1 MNSDQPEKFLK
12 IQLRNDRYEYF
23 SKGILSTSLLSIGMD
38 SNLVFEIASKVE
50 QIISATSNTI
60 SKEKLVQII
69 TSEIKSVDPK
79 IAERYNVFEGEQNYK
94 PIIILLAGVPGIG
107 KSTIASH
114 LSQRLEIS
122 HIIGTDM
129 IRQVLRQTISSKLIP
144 EIHSSSYEAYKM
156 LKPKINPILRQ
167 SIVGYEEQCRHVIVG
182 VESAIQTA
190 LYSRENSIIEGV
202 HLAPNMLNP
211 SVLAETHV
219 ILILLYLEEEEEHKR
234 RIQARGTEVEFRKSD
249 KYMAAFTEIRNIQTY
264 LVEEATKA
272 KIPIIEASDSGVAL
286 KKIMD
291 KIWDRMVMLD
301 KQEKKAEKK
310 KKKTKLPINQ

>member
-1 MNSDQPEKFLK
+1 MNSDQHENFLK
-12 IQLRNDRYEYF
+12 IQLRKDRYEYF
-23 SKGILSTSLLSIGMD
+23 SKGILSTSLNSIGMD
-38 SNLVFEIASKVE
+38 PNLVFEIASRVE
-50 QIISATSNTI
+50 QIVSVSSEPI
-60 SKEKLVQII
+60 SKEELVQII
-69 TSEIKSVDPK
+69 TSEIKSIDPK
-79 IAERYNVFEGEQNYK
+79 IAERYIVFEGGQNYK

-107 KSTIASH
+107 KSTIASQ

-144 EIHSSSYEAYKM
+144 ELHSSSYEAYKK
-156 LKPKINPILRQ
+156 LKPKLNPILRQ

-202 HLAPNMLNP
+202 HLAPNILNP
-211 SVLAETHV
+211 SVLDEAHV

-234 RIQARGTEVEFRKSD
+234 RIQERGTEVELRKPD
-249 KYMAAFTEIRNIQTY
+249 RYINAFSEIRNIQTY
-264 LVEEATKA
+264 LVEEATKV
-272 KIPIIEASDSGVAL
+272 KIPIIETSESSEAL

-291 KIWDRMVMLD
+291 KIWERIVMLD

>member
-1 MNSDQPEKFLK
+1 MNVDQPDNFLK
-12 IQLRNDRYEYF
+12 IRLRKDRYEYF
-23 SKGILSTSLLSIGMD
+23 SKGILSTSLHSIGMD
-38 SNLVFEIASKVE
+38 SNLIFEIASKVE
-50 QIISATSNTI
+50 HIVSEASDPIN
-60 SKEKLVQII
+60 KEKLVQII
-69 TSEIKSVDPK
+69 SSEIRNVDPK
-79 IAERYNVFEGEQNYK
+79 MAERYSVFEGEQSYK

-107 KSTIASH
+107 KSTIASQ

-129 IRQVLRQTISSKLIP
+129 IRQVLRQTISAKLIP
-144 EIHSSSYEAYKM
+144 ELHSSSYEAYKM

-202 HLAPNMLNP
+202 HLAPNILDP

-219 ILILLYLEEEEEHKR
+219 IMILLYLEEKEEHKR

-249 KYMAAFTEIRNIQTY
+249 RYIDALSEIRNIQTY

-272 KIPIIEASDSGVAL
+272 KVPIIETSESGEAL

-291 KIWDRMVMLD
+291 KVWERIVILD

-310 KKKTKLPINQ
+310 KKKTKLQINQ

>member
-1 MNSDQPEKFLK
+1 MNVNHPDNFLK
-12 IQLRNDRYEYF
+12 IRLGKDRYEYF
-23 SKGILSTSLLSIGMD
+23 SKGILSTSLHSIGMD
-38 SNLVFEIASKVE
+38 SKLIFEIASNVE
-50 QIISATSNTI
+50 HVVSEASETI
-60 SKEKLVQII
+60 GKEKLVQII
-69 TSEIKSVDPK
+69 TSEIENADPK
-79 IAERYNVFEGEQNYK
+79 LAERYSVFEGEQIYK
-94 PIIILLAGVPGIG
+94 PIIVLLAGVPGIG
-107 KSTIASH
+107 KSTIASQ

-144 EIHSSSYEAYKM
+144 ELHSSSYEAYKM

-167 SIVGYEEQCRHVIVG
+167 SIVGYEEQSRHVIVG

-211 SVLAETHV
+211 TILAEAHV

-249 KYMAAFTEIRNIQTY
+249 RYIDAFSEIRNIQTY

-272 KIPIIEASDSGVAL
+272 KIPIIETSESGDAL
-286 KKIMD
+286 RKILD
-291 KIWDRMVMLD
+291 KVWERIVMLD

-310 KKKTKLPINQ
+310 KKKTKASD

>member
-1 MNSDQPEKFLK
+1 MNSDQPENFLK
-12 IQLRNDRYEYF
+12 IQLRKDRYEYF
-23 SKGILSTSLLSIGMD
+23 SKGILSASLHSIGMD
-38 SNLVFEIASKVE
+38 SNLIFEIASKVE
-50 QIISATSNTI
+50 QIVSAASDPI

-69 TSEIKSVDPK
+69 TSEIKSIDPK
-79 IAERYNVFEGEQNYK
+79 LAERYSVFEGEQSYK

-107 KSTIASH
+107 KSTIASQ

-144 EIHSSSYEAYKM
+144 ELHSSSYEAYKM
-156 LKPKINPILRQ
+156 LKPKLNPILRQ
-167 SIVGYEEQCRHVIVG
+167 SIVGYEEQCRHIIVG
-182 VESAIQTA
+182 IESAIQTA

-211 SVLAETHV
+211 SVLVEAHV
-219 ILILLYLEEEEEHKR
+219 ILILLYLEDKEEHKR
-234 RIQARGTEVEFRKSD
+234 RIQARGTEVELRKPD
-249 KYMAAFTEIRNIQTY
+249 RYIDAFSEIRNIQTY

-272 KIPIIEASDSGVAL
+272 KIPIIETSESSEAL

-291 KIWDRMVMLD
+291 KVWERIVMLD
-301 KQEKKAEKK
+301 KREKKAEKK
-310 KKKTKLPINQ
+310 KKRTKLPINQ

>member
-1 MNSDQPEKFLK
+1 MNSDQPENFLK
-12 IQLRNDRYEYF
+12 IQLRKDRYEYF
-23 SKGILSTSLLSIGMD
+23 SKGILSTSLHSIGMD
-38 SNLVFEIASKVE
+38 PNLVFEIASKVE
-50 QIISATSNTI
+50 QIVSASSDPI
-60 SKEKLVQII
+60 SKEELVQII
-69 TSEIKSVDPK
+69 TSEIKCIDPK
-79 IAERYNVFEGEQNYK
+79 IAERYIVFEGGQSYK

-107 KSTIASH
+107 KSTIASQ

-122 HIIGTDM
+122 YIIGTDM

-144 EIHSSSYEAYKM
+144 ELHSSSYEAYKK
-156 LKPKINPILRQ
+156 LKPKLNPILRQ

-202 HLAPNMLNP
+202 HLAPNILNP
-211 SVLAETHV
+211 SVLDETHV
-219 ILILLYLEEEEEHKR
+219 ILILLYLEEKEEHKR
-234 RIQARGTEVEFRKSD
+234 RIQERGTEVELRKPD
-249 KYMAAFTEIRNIQTY
+249 RYINAFSEIRNIQTY

-272 KIPIIEASDSGVAL
+272 KIPIIETSESGEAL

-291 KIWDRMVMLD
+291 KVWERIVMLD